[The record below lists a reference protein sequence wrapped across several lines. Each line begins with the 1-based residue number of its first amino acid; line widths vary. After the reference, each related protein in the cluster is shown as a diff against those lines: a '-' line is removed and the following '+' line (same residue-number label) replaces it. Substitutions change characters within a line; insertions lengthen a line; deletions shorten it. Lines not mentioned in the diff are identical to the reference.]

1 MGLVGLKQFFQRTIM
16 IMLAHYTEFMNGEVL
31 RGGPW
36 TETMYWNLSQCGVA
50 GMERD
55 KKDSMKNNKWIK
67 DIYLLAVGS
76 Q

>member
-1 MGLVGLKQFFQRTIM
+1 MRLVDLKQFFQRTVM

-55 KKDSMKNNKWIK
+55 KKNSMKE
-67 DIYLLAVGS
+67 
-76 Q
+76 